1 MTKPLPP
8 IEELTYEQA
17 FTELE
22 AIVIALETAEHNLDE
37 TIAQFERGQ
46 ALAQYCATLLD
57 KAEIKV
63 QQISGDEIID
73 FEG

>member
-1 MTKPLPP
+1 MTQTPSP
-8 IEELTYEQA
+8 IEVLTYEQA
-17 FTELE
+17 FAELE
-22 AIVIALETAEHNLDE
+22 AIVASLESTEHPLDE

-46 ALAQYCATLLD
+46 ALAQYCTNLLD

-63 QQISGDEIID
+63 RQISGDEITD